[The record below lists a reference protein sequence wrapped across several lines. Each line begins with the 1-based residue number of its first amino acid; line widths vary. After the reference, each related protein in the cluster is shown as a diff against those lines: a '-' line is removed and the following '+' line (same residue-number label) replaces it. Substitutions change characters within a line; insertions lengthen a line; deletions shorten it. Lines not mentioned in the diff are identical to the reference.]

1 MWDVKLVI
9 EEKKKNHYRLQGLS
23 AGGQGRRVNGKMTRA
38 EGAPRSKGRGWG
50 CSRVEAGVLGSSFTQ
65 TPGSICNPSWKR
77 LCMRGACME
86 RADQHKD
93 GTLGF

>member
-9 EEKKKNHYRLQGLS
+9 EEKKKNNYRLQGLS
-23 AGGQGRRVNGKMTRA
+23 AGGKGRRVNGKNDQ
-38 EGAPRSKGRGWG
+38 GRKSTEVQGQKVG
-50 CSRVEAGVLGSSFTQ
+50 LFQGGSRCSSFTQ
-65 TPGSICNPSWKR
+65 TPGSIRNPSWKR